1 MSNLDTA
8 EGVTKFL
15 RSKDASLAD
24 IVSTASRVLDD
35 SLDIYLPGKK
45 LFVLNLLCDRLNDKS
60 NGKFGKWKF
69 DINVWKLFIKT
80 WEELSHDKL
89 EREKSIQKLKIIEIA
104 VILLNQS
111 HDNEVLKAMFQVLEI
126 LLKESY
132 IEADENLAI
141 QLLKSFIEH
150 KDMPV
155 DQEKVLKWTE
165 LVRDIY
171 TRAALKLTLEG
182 SKKFYSKFFEE
193 CGFSLIRFLLTSNQQ
208 LSSAMV
214 EELLIQRIFDEE
226 STQYFQSNLER
237 ALKKQEMD
245 AEILICLYQI
255 TVDQLAAKHM
265 KICEETYSI
274 ISSKYPALSEK
285 LLSILASSN
294 KTISHEF
301 IESIYKTE
309 IGDKNFKDLNWAMV
323 KYIFEI
329 DSELASKKSS
339 FLFKT
344 YQSHFGLD
352 DKVLPV
358 GRVIVDGYLKNRELV
373 EFFTKIWPRA
383 IKRDELW
390 ESDSFIDKVAETVK
404 SFSGKQLKSV
414 IETCYSLE
422 LECHRAI
429 FTAITKGLTSAP
441 VRLVEAVKPTLLDQ
455 NDYFNSKENFWGIRY
470 YLLCCFGK
478 EFSIP
483 DRILKPDIDLY
494 YHYTVFRLLELQV
507 ITEYSKSNQEYFMAT
522 IKDHLGSL
530 TKIFRRW
537 LVIFNHF
544 FDGETLSKLLAL
556 AHNQIVY
563 NDIFFEQTKLTT
575 ALIKF
580 ILDDIEERVPLLL
593 KIPIVCFNKSQK
605 KKILNS
611 LMELDLSREVLETI
625 QYMLLQP
632 SLLSKLE
639 TDSSSLLKLLKAADG
654 DTKDI
659 TQDIVKTVWK
669 NSIQQ
674 VKREDIEE
682 YVIGTLANVNKYL
695 SSSDAVVVDAPE
707 TELALII
714 LSNTHEEVLPQG
726 IAPSY
731 TELKKSFTR
740 YCIDDLNNGSSK
752 NVPEIAWLISA
763 LVICSSDTLNYEDV
777 KVFLSGLSGETL
789 SDKAIQSAVFELIC
803 QTIPIDYRG
812 VIYVLSLFTALKS
825 EGTPELYNCLI
836 DFLKK
841 VTANAELFLQAYQFF
856 VKPLRDVPAEF
867 TGSFVQISCAFLD
880 ATTKETNSASCN
892 SASFSF
898 FIDTMKKSADDDMI
912 LFILS
917 NLRDLLTSKAWL
929 FNQYLLETTFV
940 IINRAIRQL
949 PDLKKQENV
958 YILASQVMSH
968 ILLYHRF
975 KIATRHHLILNV
987 VSSLLE
993 PLANGN
999 TQSTAL
1005 STNENAGAA
1014 YARLLSNLCEPI
1026 ERVGDKMTHLTTS
1039 ANYFKKI
1046 LRRHLPVLLSNYIHF
1061 SLKYTFSRVVNDAII
1076 LGIYSIFDVLS
1087 QAELRI
1093 VNASLDYGGRSLY
1106 KTLYNDYKDHGKW
1119 KDN

>member
-24 IVSTASRVLDD
+24 IVSTASSLLDD
-35 SLDIYLPGKK
+35 LLDIYLPGKK

-111 HDNEVLKAMFQVLEI
+111 HDNEVLEAMFQFLEI
-126 LLKESY
+126 LLKESH
-132 IEADENLAI
+132 IEADENLAV

-150 KDMPV
+150 KDMLA
-155 DQEKVLKWTE
+155 DQEKVLTWTE

-182 SKKFYSKFFEE
+182 SKKFYNKFFEE
-193 CGFSLIRFLLTSNQQ
+193 CGFSLIRFLLESNQQ
-208 LSSAMV
+208 LSSSIV
-214 EELLIQRIFDEE
+214 EELLIQRVFDEE
-226 STQYFQSNLER
+226 SIQYFQSNLER
-237 ALKKQEMD
+237 ALKKQEVD
-245 AEILICLYQI
+245 AGILIYLYQI

-274 ISSKYPALSEK
+274 ISSKYPSLSEK

-294 KTISHEF
+294 NTISHEF

-309 IGDKNFKDLNWAMV
+309 IADKNFKDLNWAMV

-329 DSELASKKSS
+329 DSELASKKSG

-358 GRVIVDGYLKNRELV
+358 GKVIVDGYLKNRELV

-404 SFSGKQLKSV
+404 SFSGKQLKNV

-429 FTAITKGLTSAP
+429 FMAITKGLTSSP

-455 NDYFNSKENFWGIRY
+455 NEYFNSKENFWGIRY

-494 YHYTVFRLLELQV
+494 YHYTVFRLLELRV
-507 ITEYSKSNQEYFMAT
+507 ITDYSKSNQEYFMAT
-522 IKDHLGSL
+522 IKDHLGSF
-530 TKIFRRW
+530 TKMFRRW

-544 FDGETLSKLLAL
+544 FDRETLSKLLAL
-556 AHNQIVY
+556 AHNQIVF
-563 NDIFFEQTKLTT
+563 NDVFFEQTKLTT

-580 ILDDIEERVPLLL
+580 ILDDIVERVPLLH

-605 KKILNS
+605 KKILNN
-611 LMELDLSREVLETI
+611 LMELDLSKEVLETI
-625 QYMLLQP
+625 KYMLLQP

-639 TDSSSLLKLLKAADG
+639 IDSSNLLKLLKAADRN
-654 DTKDI
+654 TRDI
-659 TQDIVKTVWK
+659 KQDIVKTVWK
-669 NSIQQ
+669 NNIQQ
-674 VKREDIEE
+674 VKREDIED
-682 YVIGTLANVNKYL
+682 YVLDTLANVNKHL
-695 SSSDAVVVDAPE
+695 SSKEAHVIDAPE

-714 LSNTHEEVLPQG
+714 LSNTHEEVLTQG

-731 TELKKSFTR
+731 AELKKNFTM
-740 YCIDDLNNGSSK
+740 YCIDNLNKGSRKS
-752 NVPEIAWLISA
+752 VPEIAWLIRA
-763 LVICSSDTLNYEDV
+763 LVVCSSDTLNYEDV
-777 KVFLSGLSGETL
+777 KVFLSGLGGRTL

-812 VIYVLSLFTALKS
+812 VVYVLSLFTALKS
-825 EGTPELYNCLI
+825 EGTPEYNCLV

-841 VTANAELFLQAYQFF
+841 VATNPELFLQVYQFF
-856 VKPLRDVPAEF
+856 VKSLRDVPVEF
-867 TGSFVQISCAFLD
+867 TGSFVQISCALLD
-880 ATTKETNSASCN
+880 ATTKETNSAACN
-892 SASFSF
+892 AASFSF
-898 FIDTMKKSADDDMI
+898 FIDTMKKSDDDDMI

-917 NLRDLLTSKAWL
+917 NLRDLLTSKAWM

-940 IINRAIRQL
+940 IINRAIRGL
-949 PDLKKQENV
+949 PDLKKQEDV

-993 PLANGN
+993 PLANGR

-1076 LGIYSIFDVLS
+1076 LGVYSIFDVLS
-1087 QAELRI
+1087 QAELRT